1 MSEQGVLYIVAT
13 PIGNLDDMTPR
24 ARAVLSRV
32 DAIAAEDTRH
42 SGRLLTHFGI
52 NTRSLSLH
60 EHNEREVTPKL
71 VASLQAGESVALI
84 SDAGTPLVSDPGY
97 HLVQQVRELG
107 IRVVPIPGAS
117 ALIAALSA
125 AGLPSDRFAFEGFLS
140 SKGAARRKQLEALRD
155 EQRTLLFYEAPHRIQ
170 ATLADMAG
178 IFGEQREAV
187 VARELTKTYETIH
200 GDSLGALCQWVA
212 ADENQQRGEIVILVH
227 GAQAADTSR
236 LDAAAEHVLGV
247 LLEELPLTQAVAL
260 AVRITGHKRNAL
272 YQRAV
277 EMAGDSNAP

>member
-1 MSEQGVLYIVAT
+1 MSQQGVLYIVAT

-24 ARAVLSRV
+24 AREVLSRV
-32 DAIAAEDTRH
+32 DVIAAEDTRH

-52 NTRSLSLH
+52 NTRTLSLH
-60 EHNEREVTPKL
+60 EHNERELTPKL
-71 VASLQAGESVALI
+71 VASLQAGELVALI

-97 HLVQQVRELG
+97 HLVQQARERA

-125 AGLPSDRFAFEGFLS
+125 SGLPSDRFVFEGFLP
-140 SKGAARRKQLEALRD
+140 SKAGARRKQLEAVRD
-155 EQRTLLFYEAPHRIQ
+155 EVRTLLFYEAPHRIQ
-170 ATLADMAG
+170 ATLGDMAEV
-178 IFGEQREAV
+178 FGEQRQAV

-212 ADENQQRGEIVILVH
+212 ADDNQQRGEMVVLVH
-227 GAQAADTSR
+227 GAQAADTSS
-236 LDAAAEHVLGV
+236 LDAAAEHVLTV
-247 LLEELPLTQAVAL
+247 LLQELPLKQAVAL
-260 AVRITGHKRNAL
+260 AVKITGLKRNAL

-277 EMAGDSNAP
+277 EMSADSNAS

>member
-24 ARAVLSRV
+24 AREVLSRV
-32 DAIAAEDTRH
+32 DVIAAEDTRH

-52 NTRSLSLH
+52 NTRTLSLH
-60 EHNEREVTPKL
+60 EHNERELTPKL

-97 HLVQQVRELG
+97 HLVQQVREQA

-125 AGLPSDRFAFEGFLS
+125 AGLPSDRFVFEGFLP
-140 SKGAARRKQLEALRD
+140 SKAGARRRQLEAVRD
-155 EQRTLLFYEAPHRIQ
+155 EIRTLLFYEAPHRIQ
-170 ATLADMAG
+170 ATLADMTDV
-178 IFGEQREAV
+178 FGEQRQAV

-200 GDSLGALCQWVA
+200 GDSLGALCRWVA
-212 ADENQQRGEIVILVH
+212 ADDNQQRGEMVILVH
-227 GAQAADTSR
+227 GAQAADTSS
-236 LDAAAEHVLGV
+236 LDAAAEHVLTV
-247 LLEELPLTQAVAL
+247 LLQELPLKQAVAL
-260 AVRITGHKRNAL
+260 AVKITALKRNAL

-277 EMAGDSNAP
+277 EMSADSNAS